1 MVAELEMSPEKVA
14 YNSWIRYLGFLD
26 FHGKWTLRWWS
37 LIIYSARRPG
47 SKYDHGTK
55 NQRWLQSIQALT
67 KVTDATIG
75 APLAYAAVLRHPLH
89 LRSAY
94 ANECP
99 VLKDSEASKMFF

>member
-1 MVAELEMSPEKVA
+1 MDQVGEALSYIPPED
-14 YNSWIRYLGFLD
+14 LGVR
-26 FHGKWTLRWWS
+26 T
-37 LIIYSARRPG
+37 
-47 SKYDHGTK
+47 TMEQ

-67 KVTDATIG
+67 KVTDTTIG

-99 VLKDSEASKMFF
+99 VFFEGQ